1 MQPPQLQ
8 MWPKAPWL
16 QGSAPDLNLSKL
28 PPMLAE
34 HDGLAYFA
42 NHTGLQIAQT
52 IHKFH
57 DTTPS
62 IRDIRDL
69 QTSVEQEAITCV
81 LSDPGSD
88 GRLLSTIFGAK
99 DFSAVPVVVL
109 GDGQDL
115 GPAYYNRLLTGL
127 AAAIQSCTNG

>member
-1 MQPPQLQ
+1 
-8 MWPKAPWL
+8 
-16 QGSAPDLNLSKL
+16 
-28 PPMLAE
+28 MLAE

-52 IHKFH
+52 IHKSH

-69 QTSVEQEAITCV
+69 QTSVEQEAITCL

-88 GRLLSTIFGAK
+88 GRLLSTSFGAK
-99 DFSAVPVVVL
+99 GFSAAPVVIP

-115 GPAYYNRLLTGL
+115 GPAYYNRLLTEF
-127 AAAIQSCTNG
+127 AAAIQSCTRG

>member
-1 MQPPQLQ
+1 MPPPQLQ

-16 QGSAPDLNLSKL
+16 QGPAPDLDLIKL

-42 NHTGLQIAQT
+42 HHTGLRIAQI
-52 IHKFH
+52 IHKYY

-62 IRDIRDL
+62 IRDISDL

-99 DFSAVPVVVL
+99 GFSAVPVVIR
-109 GDGQDL
+109 GDGQNL
-115 GPAYYNRLLTGL
+115 GPPYYRRLLTEL
-127 AAAIQSCTNG
+127 AAAIQSCTKG

>member
-1 MQPPQLQ
+1 MPPPQLQ

-16 QGSAPDLNLSKL
+16 QGPAPDLNLSKL

-52 IHKFH
+52 IHKSH

-69 QTSVEQEAITCV
+69 QTSVEQEAITCL

-88 GRLLSTIFGAK
+88 GRLLSTSFGAK
-99 DFSAVPVVVL
+99 GFSAAPVVIP

-115 GPAYYNRLLTGL
+115 GPAYYNRLLTEF
-127 AAAIQSCTNG
+127 AAAIQSCTRG